1 MSQENIR
8 LEKVWEISCKIDLK
22 PGRGTS
28 VPTST
33 WGTGSEKT
41 SKFFL
46 PNSQFSTFFYLK
58 KPQTFQNLQVHQGGL
73 RHQHRVLPLRDG
85 DEGPLGRGPPGRGQR
100 HSAKGLVHK
109 KEFVAQHLISLM
121 FFKRKLSQTSSKRFF
136 LKKHPIFLSEI
147 FHCELIVELT
157 FSYSIM
163 FFYIYFGSTWAIF
176 SLEKSV
182 KQTVS

>member
-1 MSQENIR
+1 MR
-8 LEKVWEISCKIDLK
+8 CKIDFKFKQEGERRPLLLHGA
-22 PGRGTS
+22 PDRRGQVNLIQFRIS
-28 VPTST
+28 PFPFSR
-33 WGTGSEKT
+33 K
-41 SKFFL
+41 KNKMHFF
-46 PNSQFSTFFYLK
+46 FF
-58 KPQTFQNLQVHQGGL
+58 QVHQGWL

-85 DEGPLGRGPPGRGQR
+85 DEGPVGRGPPGRGQR
-100 HSAKGLVHK
+100 HRAKGLVHK